1 MTWVSFDVVDGS
13 VMLALL
19 EAEFEVDFDL
29 LSLVGLENVTLLGT
43 NQVLE
48 GRSIGIVLE
57 GSSTEHLGSG
67 LTVNLE
73 GLDKLELFSW
83 TSLEVSL
90 IPPKEATIGG
100 G

>member
-1 MTWVSFDVVDGS
+1 MTWVSFDIVNGS
-13 VMLALL
+13 VMFALL

-29 LSLVGLENVTLLGT
+29 LSLVGLEDVTLLGT

-57 GSSTEHLGSG
+57 GSTTEHLRSG

-73 GLDKLELFSW
+73 VLDKLELFSR
-83 TSLEVSL
+83 TGFEVSL
-90 IPPKEATIGG
+90 IPPQKAAIG
-100 G
+100 